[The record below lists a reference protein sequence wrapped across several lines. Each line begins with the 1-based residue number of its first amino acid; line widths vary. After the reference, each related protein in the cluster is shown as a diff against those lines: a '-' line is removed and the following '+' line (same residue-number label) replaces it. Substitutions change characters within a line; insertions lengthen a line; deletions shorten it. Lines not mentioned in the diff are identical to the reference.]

1 MHVGILLKI
10 EVSSREFR
18 KQGNIC
24 MGKIGYPVFFCFFVL
39 FFFFFK
45 EKGNLS
51 VPIFRTCAVLLSFLD
66 DGVRVV
72 IRSVQ
77 IYDLEKTAS

>member
-24 MGKIGYPVFFCFFVL
+24 MGKIGYPVFFVFFV
-39 FFFFFK
+39 FVFFFK

>member
-24 MGKIGYPVFFCFFVL
+24 MGKIGYPFFFF

-51 VPIFRTCAVLLSFLD
+51 VPIFRTCAVLFSFLD
-66 DGVRVV
+66 DE
-72 IRSVQ
+72 S
-77 IYDLEKTAS
+77 ES

>member
-1 MHVGILLKI
+1 MHGEDRI
-10 EVSSREFR
+10 S
-18 KQGNIC
+18 
-24 MGKIGYPVFFCFFVL
+24 VFFC
-39 FFFFFK
+39 FFFFK

-66 DGVRVV
+66 DRVGVV

-77 IYDLEKTAS
+77 IYDLEKTAF

>member
-1 MHVGILLKI
+1 MHVGILLEI

-24 MGKIGYPVFFCFFVL
+24 MGKIGYPVFFLFFFL
-39 FFFFFK
+39 FFFFK
-45 EKGNLS
+45 EKGNLF

-66 DGVRVV
+66 DGVGVV

-77 IYDLEKTAS
+77 IYDLEKTAF